1 MITAQKPKIE
11 SHTSEKWKNI
21 QQQREE
27 IYIKKIEMYPQT
39 LLEQIKEYKKI
50 YSKEFKEYLE
60 ALVNL
65 DVDILKDN
73 TYTKKQLELLK
84 QNLLFRKIINYN
96 ALTVSKNLLSNIDDK
111 IIVVGNCLLGDLYAK
126 NKNSN
131 CKLFDIIFL
140 QETLEYINRISI
152 EFLKNEDEPEKR
164 KNKIEELYQ
173 RFDKEDSLKNPNATR
188 ESMQSRRI
196 QVGGINIPVTCAYDE
211 WKKEH
216 ISRLE
221 EIDRQLRHLESTE
234 DLTKEQKN
242 SNKLSKKIYK
252 VFENEYGP
260 FNELN
265 KVDRKNHECNGIQLV
280 KVNNN
285 VKFIKKIKYYY

>member
-1 MITAQKPKIE
+1 MITKEKKVLE
-11 SHTSEKWKNI
+11 SHTSEKWRNI
-21 QQQREE
+21 QQQRDE
-27 IYIKKIEMYPQT
+27 INQKAIEIYPQT
-39 LLEQIKEYKKI
+39 LLEKIDKYNGIYNKK
-50 YSKEFKEYLE
+50 FKEYLE
-60 ALVNL
+60 ALVTL
-65 DVDILKDN
+65 DIDILKDT
-73 TYTKKQLELLK
+73 TYNKEQIELLK
-84 QNLLFRKIINYN
+84 QNMLFRKAINYN
-96 ALTVSKNLLSNIDDK
+96 ALTVSKKLLLNIDDD
-111 IIVVGNCLLGDLYAK
+111 IVVEGNCLLGYLYAK

-131 CKLFDIIFL
+131 SKLFDIIFL

-211 WKKEH
+211 WEKEH
-216 ISRLE
+216 VSKLE
-221 EIDRQLRHLESTE
+221 EIDRQLRHLEST
-234 DLTKEQKN
+234 DGLTEEQKN
-242 SNKLSKKIYK
+242 SNELSKKIYK

-260 FNELN
+260 FNESN